1 MTSAI
6 DARAAGPRL
15 LDGVRPV
22 VVLASWAVRESLRRR
37 VFVIVALLTVAFI
50 VLYAIGCH
58 AAFRQIRTF
67 TGPNGIDGHEFAG
80 ATLCGLAM
88 FAILFLGSVL
98 ASFLTLS
105 TVRGDAEN
113 GLLQPLVVRPVG
125 RAQVLIARWLAA
137 AVVCTAYVAIVYFA
151 VLVVLRATG
160 GWSPDRVVAPGALLA
175 VAVSMLAALC
185 ILGSVVFTATA
196 NGIATFMV
204 LGSGLFAGLLGQVG
218 HGIGNRGL
226 EHAAHVVSWVLPFEA
241 LYQDA
246 LSLTTVDQ
254 RGLTNFLVQLGPLG
268 GGQPAGPWLLP
279 YVAAYLVVVGVVA
292 IAATSRRDL

>member
-1 MTSAI
+1 MSGVVEA
-6 DARAAGPRL
+6 ARPI
-15 LDGVRPV
+15 
-22 VVLASWAVRESLRRR
+22 VVLAAWAVRESLRRR

-50 VLYAIGCH
+50 VLYTLGCH
-58 AAFRQIRTF
+58 AAFTQLHQF
-67 TGPNGIDGHEFAG
+67 SGPNGIDGHEFAG
-80 ATLCGLAM
+80 ATLNGLAM
-88 FAILFLGSVL
+88 FAVLFLGSVL

-137 AVVCTAYVAIVYFA
+137 AVVCTAYVAIVYAA

-160 GWSPDRVVAPGALLA
+160 GWSPDRIVGPGLRLA

-185 ILGSVVFTATA
+185 VLGSVVFTATA

-254 RGLTNFLVQLGPLG
+254 HGLTSFLVQLGPLG
-268 GGQPAGPWLLP
+268 GGQPAGRWLLP
-279 YVAAYLVVVGVVA
+279 YVVGYLVVLAGVA
-292 IAATSRRDL
+292 IAATARRDL

>member
-1 MTSAI
+1 VTALV
-6 DARAAGPRL
+6 DAA
-15 LDGVRPV
+15 RPI
-22 VVLASWAVRESLRRR
+22 VVLAGWAVRESLRRR

-50 VLYAIGCH
+50 ALYALGCH
-58 AAFRQIRTF
+58 AAFRQIHGF
-67 TGPNGIDGHEFAG
+67 AGPGGGIDGHEFAG
-80 ATLCGLAM
+80 ATLNGLAM
-88 FAILFLGSVL
+88 FAVLFLGSVL

-125 RAQVLIARWLAA
+125 RAQVLVARWLAA
-137 AVVCTAYVAIVYFA
+137 AAVCTAYVALVYAA

-160 GWSPDRVVAPGALLA
+160 GWSPDRIVGPGLRLAL
-175 VAVSMLAALC
+175 AVSMLAALC
-185 ILGSVVFTATA
+185 VLGSVVFTATA

-254 RGLTNFLVQLGPLG
+254 HGLTSFLVQLGPLG
-268 GGQPAGPWLLP
+268 GGQPAGRWLLP
-279 YVAAYLVVVGVVA
+279 YVVGYLVVLAGVA
-292 IAATSRRDL
+292 IAATARRDL